1 MYYYIDN
8 FNKQQGPV
16 PADQLVSHGV
26 TGESMVFKA
35 GMTQWTKAKDVP
47 ELSVYFPNFNSDQ
60 TQFGGQG
67 GYGGAQG
74 GYGGGQI
81 GYGGGQG
88 GFGGG
93 QFNAGQFNNPGG
105 QKPDNHMIWAILST
119 VLCCIPLGA
128 FAIYYASKVDST
140 WAMGDAA
147 GAEEY
152 AEKAKKFA
160 IASACTSLVFSIIYV
175 IIGVS
180 NM

>member
-16 PADQLVSHGV
+16 PADQLVSRGV

-74 GYGGGQI
+74 GYGSQ
-81 GYGGGQG
+81 
-88 GFGGG
+88 
-93 QFNAGQFNNPGG
+93 
-105 QKPDNHMIWAILST
+105 
-119 VLCCIPLGA
+119 
-128 FAIYYASKVDST
+128 
-140 WAMGDAA
+140 
-147 GAEEY
+147 
-152 AEKAKKFA
+152 
-160 IASACTSLVFSIIYV
+160 
-175 IIGVS
+175 
-180 NM
+180 